1 MNIEKLIISQDK
13 LIIDALFHLNNILR
27 YQNISRLILFVI
39 DEKKRVIGTITDGD
53 IRRSLIKEKNLYI
66 KLIDVCKKNFIFIY
80 ENKEFINLSLY
91 RKKNIKVLPVLN
103 KKKKL
108 IKIFDL
114 DLINSQIP
122 IECIIMAGGRGKRLS
137 PLTDNTPKPMLK
149 LDDKPILEH
158 ILDRIKKFGINK
170 IYLSVGY
177 LGNQIKEYFGDGYK
191 KGLNIKY
198 INERK
203 PLGTAGSL
211 SLIYDKIKTKHILI
225 INADIFS
232 NVNLEK
238 MYLELLNNKSDMVI
252 ATKEYKVD
260 IPYGIFENIDKKII
274 SIKEKPSYSYNTNA
288 GIYILNKKKIK
299 LIPKNSFFDMTDLIE
314 KMLKNDDKITH
325 YSIYGFW
332 TDIGSPSQFK
342 KAQNLIRTIN
352 S

>member
-1 MNIEKLIISQDK
+1 
-13 LIIDALFHLNNILR
+13 
-27 YQNISRLILFVI
+27 
-39 DEKKRVIGTITDGD
+39 
-53 IRRSLIKEKNLYI
+53 
-66 KLIDVCKKNFIFIY
+66 
-80 ENKEFINLSLY
+80 
-91 RKKNIKVLPVLN
+91 
-103 KKKKL
+103 KKL